1 MIRSEAKLLV
11 CIPGTPKNDVTWAYA
26 RITRAY
32 AQYLHDL
39 LGGEINY
46 APISAKED
54 VTHIKQA
61 AVNCDLVVL
70 GEPEQL
76 GLERPLTGHPYEKF
90 VTRLPTSFLWARR
103 PRYPIQNILLIL
115 RLEKTDDA
123 ALEWGARIAKPSGAT
138 ITILPIVPSL
148 PVMYSLGNRI
158 QTGLDM
164 LLSSNT
170 PAGQH
175 LRRLA
180 KRMAGWQVNSDL
192 HLRQGEPELQIREEV
207 AEGAY
212 DLIVIGA
219 ESYGRLQRLLLG
231 ELVGSMLHWVERPLL
246 IARSF
251 S

>member
-11 CIPGTPKNDVTWAYA
+11 CIPDTPKNG
-26 RITRAY
+26 ILRAY
-32 AQYLHDL
+32 AQYLRDL

-46 APISAKED
+46 SPISAKEEG
-54 VTHIKQA
+54 TRIQQA
-61 AVNCDLVVL
+61 AVNCDLVIF
-70 GEPEQL
+70 GEPEQSC
-76 GLERPLTGHPYEKF
+76 LERLLTGHPCGKF
-90 VTRLPTSFLWARR
+90 VARLPTSFLWARR

-115 RLEKTDDA
+115 RLEETDDA
-123 ALEWGARIAKPSGAT
+123 AVEWGRRLAKPSGAT

-148 PVMYSLGNRI
+148 PDMYSLGNRI

-164 LLSSNT
+164 LLSSST

-180 KRMAGWQVNSDL
+180 QRMAGWQVNSDL
-192 HLRQGEPELQIREEV
+192 HLRQGEPELQMREEV

-212 DLIVIGA
+212 DLIVVGA
-219 ESYGRLQRLLLG
+219 ESHGRLHRLLLG
-231 ELVGSMLHWVERPLL
+231 ELVRSMLHWVERPLL
-246 IARSF
+246 IARPIHSDKEEI